1 MSQYDAR
8 GLGPVKVECVC
19 GQLVW
24 ADVHGEIP
32 AHSRPDG
39 GACQDRSPVP
49 ERRANWRGYAPRERE
64 VVDVCA
70 GCSLPHC
77 VCE

>member
-39 GACQDRSPVP
+39 GACQDRSPMP
-49 ERRANWRGYAPRERE
+49 ERRVNRRGYAPRVRE